1 MRKVFKKTEG
11 FTLVELIVV
20 IAILGILAGVGT
32 VGYSGYIKK
41 ANMAADQQLVAAINQ
56 AYAIACVEN
65 GVNAAET
72 TASNITIGDDKTIA
86 AADIQV
92 TDPAE
97 KADAIEAAFAKYFAG
112 NESAA
117 FKVAETLNFKR
128 DKGGVFEA
136 DFVDGETVTLDYNG
150 TPIVIANA
158 DIQKLS
164 GSTFGTVLGAG
175 GMLGKVD
182 YVTQLAG
189 ELMSGADSNSTF
201 VQLIAGPE
209 YGAILA
215 ENLGID
221 IGNEEGQGEF
231 VTTVGGMVDDK
242 MDLLIAQGKFAA
254 DADRSEGSALY
265 TSAYNQ
271 IVANNAVMNAAKNSN
286 AVYGDILTVLGGTN
300 SRGSI
305 VQTINSNSGEGLAQA
320 SMAYGLY
327 TAYAAKNNITVSDN
341 PADVLLAL
349 DSDEDFK
356 DYINNVDGSGQ
367 AQKDLDGYLA
377 AMNMI
382 NTNVS
387 SNKTAVSDI
396 LVNGFANESLVDLLE
411 QAMGQ

>member
-189 ELMSGADSNSTF
+189 EHLCSVDRRSRIWRNSC
-201 VQLIAGPE
+201 
-209 YGAILA
+209 
-215 ENLGID
+215 
-221 IGNEEGQGEF
+221 
-231 VTTVGGMVDDK
+231 
-242 MDLLIAQGKFAA
+242 GK
-254 DADRSEGSALY
+254 SWY
-265 TSAYNQ
+265 
-271 IVANNAVMNAAKNSN
+271 
-286 AVYGDILTVLGGTN
+286 
-300 SRGSI
+300 
-305 VQTINSNSGEGLAQA
+305 
-320 SMAYGLY
+320 
-327 TAYAAKNNITVSDN
+327 
-341 PADVLLAL
+341 
-349 DSDEDFK
+349 
-356 DYINNVDGSGQ
+356 
-367 AQKDLDGYLA
+367 
-377 AMNMI
+377 
-382 NTNVS
+382 
-387 SNKTAVSDI
+387 
-396 LVNGFANESLVDLLE
+396 
-411 QAMGQ
+411 

>member
-1 MRKVFKKTEG
+1 
-11 FTLVELIVV
+11 
-20 IAILGILAGVGT
+20 
-32 VGYSGYIKK
+32 
-41 ANMAADQQLVAAINQ
+41 
-56 AYAIACVEN
+56 
-65 GVNAAET
+65 
-72 TASNITIGDDKTIA
+72 
-86 AADIQV
+86 
-92 TDPAE
+92 
-97 KADAIEAAFAKYFAG
+97 
-112 NESAA
+112 
-117 FKVAETLNFKR
+117 
-128 DKGGVFEA
+128 
-136 DFVDGETVTLDYNG
+136 
-150 TPIVIANA
+150 
-158 DIQKLS
+158 
-164 GSTFGTVLGAG
+164 
-175 GMLGKVD
+175 
-182 YVTQLAG
+182 
-189 ELMSGADSNSTF
+189 
-201 VQLIAGPE
+201 
-209 YGAILA
+209 
-215 ENLGID
+215 
-221 IGNEEGQGEF
+221 
-231 VTTVGGMVDDK
+231 
-242 MDLLIAQGKFAA
+242 
-254 DADRSEGSALY
+254 
-265 TSAYNQ
+265 
-271 IVANNAVMNAAKNSN
+271 MNAAKNSN